1 MAQWLQRR
9 LQRRAVLGAFL
20 IPILLAAQ
28 PAGSDPEPGTVRAE
42 SKTGLEYVWIVPGTF
57 QMGCVPDD
65 RDCPTDELP
74 RHRVTLS
81 KGYWIGK
88 TEVTRKAFQQFA
100 RKTRRPM
107 PPGPKATQFR
117 TLSGRANSISKEF
130 RPGPG
135 KKEDRP
141 IVNVTWDE
149 AAAFCKFFGGRLPT
163 EAEWEYAARGGEQDR
178 IYPNGSSISRDEANY
193 GSVGGN
199 DLWHYAAPVGSFPAN
214 AYGLHDMAGN
224 VWEWCADWLDEDY
237 YRNSPET
244 DPRGPASGVARV
256 ARGGS
261 WGFGPKYLR
270 TSIRV
275 RAAPGDRSEDMGF
288 RCVMEKMP

>member
-1 MAQWLQRR
+1 MAQ
-9 LQRRAVLGAFL
+9 RAIKRA
-20 IPILLAAQ
+20 LAAGGLLVAAALATSQ
-28 PAGSDPEPGTVRAE
+28 AASNDTARGAARTEER
-42 SKTGLEYVWIVPGTF
+42 TGLEYVWVPAGTF
-57 QMGCVPDD
+57 HMGCVPSDN
-65 RDCPTDELP
+65 DCTTDELP

-81 KGYWIGK
+81 KGFWIGK
-88 TEVTRKAFQQFA
+88 TEVTRKAYQQFA
-100 RKTRRPM
+100 RKARQGM
-107 PPGPKATQFR
+107 PPEPKATQFR
-117 TLSGRANSISKEF
+117 TFAGSTKGIAEQF

-149 AAAFCKFFGGRLPT
+149 AAAFCEFSGGRLPT
-163 EAEWEYAARGGEQDR
+163 EAEWEYAARGGQHDA
-178 IYPNGSSISRDEANY
+178 IYPNGASISRGEANY

-199 DLWHYAAPVGSFPAN
+199 DVWHYAAPVGSFPAN
-214 AYGLHDMAGN
+214 AHGLHDMAGN

-244 DPRGPASGVARV
+244 DPPGPEHGVARA

-288 RCVMEKMP
+288 RCVIDEKR

>member
-1 MAQWLQRR
+1 MARR
-9 LQRRAVLGAFL
+9 LLRRAAPLGALLMPF
-20 IPILLAAQ
+20 LLAAQ
-28 PAGSDPEPGTVRAE
+28 PTGSGLEPGVVRAE
-42 SKTGLEYVWIVPGTF
+42 SKTGLQYVWIPPGTF

-65 RDCPTDELP
+65 RDCTTDELP

-81 KGYWIGK
+81 KAFWIGK
-88 TEVTRKAFQQFA
+88 TEVTLKAFQQFIQ
-100 RKTRRPM
+100 KTRRRM
-107 PPGPKATQFR
+107 PPEPKATPFR
-117 TLSGRANSISKEF
+117 TLSGRADGIAKEF

-149 AAAFCKFFGGRLPT
+149 AAAFCEFSGGRLPT
-163 EAEWEYAARGGEQDR
+163 EAEWEYAARGGQQDS
-178 IYPNGSSISRDEANY
+178 IYPNGPSISRDEANY
-193 GSVGGN
+193 GSVGGK
-199 DLWHYAAPVGSFPAN
+199 DLWHYASPAGSFTAN

-224 VWEWCADWLDEDY
+224 VWEWCSDWQDEDY

-244 DPRGPASGVARV
+244 DPQGPDSGVARA

>member
-1 MAQWLQRR
+1 MAQRYLQR
-9 LQRRAVLGAFL
+9 VGTLGTL
-20 IPILLAAQ
+20 VVPLLVAAA
-28 PAGSDPEPGTVRAE
+28 PEGSGREPGAVQVE
-42 SKTGLEYVWIVPGTF
+42 SKTGLEYVWVPAGTF
-57 QMGCVPDD
+57 QMGCVPGD
-65 RDCPTDELP
+65 RDCTTDELP

-81 KGYWIGK
+81 KGFWLGK
-88 TEVTRKAFQQFA
+88 TEVTVKAFQRFVN
-100 RKTRRPM
+100 KTPHRM
-107 PPGPKATQFR
+107 PPEPKATPFR
-117 TLSGRANSISKEF
+117 TLSGRANSIAKEF

-135 KKEDRP
+135 KKEGRP

-149 AAAFCKFFGGRLPT
+149 AAAFCEFSGGRLPT
-163 EAEWEYAARGGEQDR
+163 EAEWEYAARGGQQDSV
-178 IYPNGSSISRDEANY
+178 YPNGASISRSEANY

-199 DLWHYAAPVGSFPAN
+199 DLWHYASPAGSFPAN

-237 YRNSPET
+237 YRLSPET
-244 DPRGPASGVARV
+244 DPRGPEHGIARA

-288 RCVMEKMP
+288 RCVMERMP